1 MDRNAPATIYAGI
14 FVSVIGVFALM
25 IMPIVPGVLMAEL
38 GFSKEVATG
47 VISAEVGGGAL
58 ASILAMFWIAKVNWR
73 IAALISILVVVVGNI
88 ISIYITDPSLL
99 TTVRFIVGFLGQGT
113 AFAIGISMIGSTS
126 DPDKN
131 FGFVIAAQVA
141 FGVLTLL
148 TLQRFVNAFGSIGGI
163 YLPLAGIALLGLL
176 FIRKL
181 PAGFDTQSEQ
191 HAEQKGGSILLPIV
205 ALSVM
210 LIWCGGLGAMWAFVG
225 QIGVA
230 NGLDPV
236 LAQQALAISSGV
248 AIVGAFAAAALA
260 GKGVNRL
267 VPVTVALLVQAV
279 MAWFLQGEMN
289 WVEMAIKASIFQIF
303 WNMTGPFIMG
313 AIASSD
319 TGGKVSVL
327 IPAAQTA
334 GFAIGPMIAVSF
346 MPEGSLIAADLIAA
360 NYTTIICCIIA
371 LVIFIPLA
379 ARLKAAGH

>member
-14 FVSVIGVFALM
+14 FISVIGVFALM

-38 GFSKEVATG
+38 GFSKEVAAG

-58 ASILAMFWIAKVNWR
+58 ASILAMFWIRRINWR
-73 IAALISILVVVVGNI
+73 AAALLSIVVVIVGNF
-88 ISIYITDPSLL
+88 ISVYITEPSLL
-99 TTVRFIVGFLGQGT
+99 TIIRFLVGFLGQGT
-113 AFAIGISMIGSTS
+113 AFAIGIALIGSTN

-131 FGFVIAAQVA
+131 FGFVIAAQVG
-141 FGVLTLL
+141 FGVLALL
-148 TLQRFVNAFGSIGGI
+148 TLQRFVNAFDSIGGI
-163 YLPLAGIALLGLL
+163 YLPLAVVALLGLFL
-176 FIRKL
+176 VSKL
-181 PAGFDTQSEQ
+181 PIGFDAKPDH
-191 HAEQKGGSILLPIV
+191 HAAQKGGSILLPIV
-205 ALSVM
+205 ALIVM
-210 LIWCGGLGAMWAFVG
+210 LIWCSGLGAMWTFVG

-267 VPVTVALLVQAV
+267 VPVSIALLIQII
-279 MAWFLQGEMN
+279 MAWFLQGQMSWIEL
-289 WVEMAIKASIFQIF
+289 AIKASIFQVF

-313 AIASSD
+313 AIASAD

-334 GFAIGPMIAVSF
+334 GFSIGPMIAVAY
-346 MPEGSLIAADLIAA
+346 MTEGSLIAA
-360 NYTTIICCIIA
+360 NYTTIICCAIA
-371 LVIFIPLA
+371 LVVFVPLA
-379 ARLKAAGH
+379 IRLKAAGH

>member
-14 FVSVIGVFALM
+14 FISVIGVFALM

-38 GFSKEVATG
+38 GFSKEVAAG

-58 ASILAMFWIAKVNWR
+58 ASILAMFWIRRINWR
-73 IAALISILVVVVGNI
+73 AAALLSIVVVIVGNF
-88 ISIYITDPSLL
+88 ISVYITEPSLL
-99 TTVRFIVGFLGQGT
+99 TIIRFLVGFLGQGT
-113 AFAIGISMIGSTS
+113 AFAIGIALIGSTN

-131 FGFVIAAQVA
+131 FGFVIAAQVG
-141 FGVLTLL
+141 FGVLALL
-148 TLQRFVNAFGSIGGI
+148 TLQRFVNAFDSIGGI
-163 YLPLAGIALLGLL
+163 YLPLAVVALLGLFL
-176 FIRKL
+176 VSKL
-181 PAGFDTQSEQ
+181 PIGFDAKPDH

-205 ALSVM
+205 ALIVM
-210 LIWCGGLGAMWAFVG
+210 LIWCSGLGAMWTFVG

-267 VPVTVALLVQAV
+267 VPVSIALLIQII
-279 MAWFLQGEMN
+279 MAWFLQGQMSWIEL
-289 WVEMAIKASIFQIF
+289 AIKASIFQVF

-313 AIASSD
+313 AIASAD

-334 GFAIGPMIAVSF
+334 GFSIGPMIAVAY
-346 MPEGSLIAADLIAA
+346 MTEGSLIAA
-360 NYTTIICCIIA
+360 NYTTIICCAIA
-371 LVIFIPLA
+371 LVVFVPLA
-379 ARLKAAGH
+379 IRLKAAGH